1 MTEHLPGSS
10 PSASP
15 EELDAAPEGSGP
27 EVADEDSI
35 RALVIRLAR
44 PHSSGGDVIERAA
57 VLAEGADYA
66 AVMAWIRAHGGVPET
81 VPAAPSGGLHGA
93 RVNRSGQSAS
103 SPPRRFVLPAGT
115 LH

>member
-1 MTEHLPGSS
+1 MTEHLPGIS
-10 PSASP
+10 PPATP
-15 EELDAAPEGSGP
+15 EEPDSEPAGPDPEAAQ
-27 EVADEDSI
+27 DDSI
-35 RALVIRLAR
+35 RALVMRLAR